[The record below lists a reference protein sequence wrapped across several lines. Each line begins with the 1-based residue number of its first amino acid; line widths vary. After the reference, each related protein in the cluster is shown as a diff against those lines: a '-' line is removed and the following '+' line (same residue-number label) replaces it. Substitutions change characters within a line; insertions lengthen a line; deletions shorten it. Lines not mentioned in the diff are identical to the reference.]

1 LEISKFIQ
9 MIEIEKGQLTW
20 IPKTVIFEGKEYPAP
35 LDLLPILTY
44 RTILEFLVERKDNRN
59 NKF

>member
-1 LEISKFIQ
+1 

-20 IPKTVIFEGKEYPAP
+20 TPKTVIFEGKEYTAP

-44 RTILEFLVERKDNRN
+44 RTMFEFLVERK
-59 NKF
+59 

>member
-1 LEISKFIQ
+1 

-35 LDLLPILTY
+35 LDLLPILAY
-44 RTILEFLVERKDNRN
+44 RTMMEFLIERKQNSN
-59 NKF
+59 GLKTSLNI

>member
-1 LEISKFIQ
+1 

-44 RTILEFLVERKDNRN
+44 RTVIEFLVERKENRDK